1 MEFLIGALLVVLALA
16 PVVAPLFS
24 SSAEERLQS
33 DGEELRALAAEKQTL
48 YAAIKELEFD
58 HRAGKLTLEDY
69 EQTRRSY
76 ELRAVAL
83 LEEID
88 RLDRPAG
95 QQGAESR
102 QERVKK

>member
-1 MEFLIGALLVVLALA
+1 MEYLIGALLVVLAISLVIA
-16 PVVAPLFS
+16 PFFAS
-24 SSAEERLQS
+24 SEEARPQPES
-33 DGEELRALAAEKQTL
+33 EELRALLAEKQTL

-58 HRAGKLTLEDY
+58 HRAGKLALQDY

-88 RLDRPAG
+88 RLNRPAG
-95 QQGAESR
+95 EQGAASR
-102 QERVKK
+102 QERVTP